1 MDDENDENMRGVFHC
16 FTGTLE
22 QARHILNY
30 GGFKLGIGGVV
41 TFKNSGLDQVVKELS
56 LNDIVLETDAPYLA
70 PTPFR
75 GKRNESAYLLHVA
88 DKISDIF
95 EVPVA
100 KVAEVTTKNAL
111 EIFQP

>member
-1 MDDENDENMRGVFHC
+1 
-16 FTGTLE
+16 
-22 QARHILNY
+22 
-30 GGFKLGIGGVV
+30 
-41 TFKNSGLDQVVKELS
+41 
-56 LNDIVLETDAPYLA
+56 LETDAPYLA